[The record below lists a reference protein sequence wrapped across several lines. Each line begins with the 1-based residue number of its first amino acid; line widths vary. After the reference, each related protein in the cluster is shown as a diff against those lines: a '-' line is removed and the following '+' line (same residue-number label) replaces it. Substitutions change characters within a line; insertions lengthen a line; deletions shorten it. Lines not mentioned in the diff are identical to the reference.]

1 MASDLSRWM
10 GAVSDVDHIH
20 KSAKSP
26 TMLKRMFAKQSVE
39 QEAIEAFTAKK
50 KLQQQRDDLK
60 TYIMFTQGTK
70 AWDELLQTEANI
82 RKQRKAM
89 IYEAQE
95 RKEKIILWVGGTSV
109 VIISFAIL
117 FAFVYGLWLLDNS

>member
-1 MASDLSRWM
+1 MK
-10 GAVSDVDHIH
+10 H
-20 KSAKSP
+20 KN
-26 TMLKRMFAKQSVE
+26 VE
-39 QEAIEAFTAKK
+39 K